1 MKKNIILMVGLMLVS
16 AIFCMPAFAL
26 EGKYGP
32 YSYEVKKNGDLKI
45 TAFDWNLYGDEDVY
59 IPKMID
65 GYSVTEIGDSAFSN
79 AKSKAVAVIIPDTI
93 VTIGEKAFF
102 ETSITTMHIPASV
115 LSIGDGAFAGCKNI
129 RQFSVDSSNA
139 RYAQIDGVLYNK
151 IDKELVAFP
160 NNNYDFSIPEGIVS
174 IAPYA
179 FYQSNLGII
188 YPPSTLISIGAY
200 AFKSSKI
207 GGFGIKRNI
216 ELSYVINLGENA
228 FEDCQCIY
236 NNGSFFYNIS
246 LANSQIT
253 DIPSNCF
260 KGIRLDNMHYKG
272 TQGIFLPETLLTIGE
287 NAFSKCGT
295 VSNLV
300 IPSSVETIGISAFS
314 ELTYLSQLSFS
325 HDSALRTINDNAFK
339 GTILGIDTSTLE
351 LPEGIETIGKEAFS
365 FKSGLSELII
375 PTSVKTIGDNVCDRT
390 RVNIIAEEGSYAYFW
405 AIENGYTLSHSD
417 DTSWL
422 TDSSEKNQTDT
433 SWLNE

>member
-246 LANSQIT
+246 CKNST
-253 DIPSNCF
+253 
-260 KGIRLDNMHYKG
+260 
-272 TQGIFLPETLLTIGE
+272 
-287 NAFSKCGT
+287 
-295 VSNLV
+295 
-300 IPSSVETIGISAFS
+300 
-314 ELTYLSQLSFS
+314 LTYRYYSKT
-325 HDSALRTINDNAFK
+325 A
-339 GTILGIDTSTLE
+339 
-351 LPEGIETIGKEAFS
+351 
-365 FKSGLSELII
+365 II
-375 PTSVKTIGDNVCDRT
+375 IR
-390 RVNIIAEEGSYAYFW
+390 I
-405 AIENGYTLSHSD
+405 
-417 DTSWL
+417 
-422 TDSSEKNQTDT
+422 
-433 SWLNE
+433 